1 MTANLQTVARACV
14 DSLKTEVDRSP
25 TFHIARAPR
34 IAQPTGNNQK
44 APMRSPQVGLPK
56 HPHDDLRSHAV
67 APRKDGEMSKRSDEL
82 EQLTLE
88 HRRTIEVYESRL
100 DEVRDETDLQAH
112 LVRSQIEFLL
122 LNVRSMLLSKQGD
135 LEQLRHMEA
144 FEEAAKNR
152 PNPLPPIPGPQ
163 IPGTKCACGREF
175 PPVSPDA
182 GERPETPDAQ
192 PSGGVAKA

>member
-1 MTANLQTVARACV
+1 
-14 DSLKTEVDRSP
+14 
-25 TFHIARAPR
+25 
-34 IAQPTGNNQK
+34 
-44 APMRSPQVGLPK
+44 
-56 HPHDDLRSHAV
+56 
-67 APRKDGEMSKRSDEL
+67 MSKRSDEL

-152 PNPLPPIPGPQ
+152 PNPLNEFSGPFYVPPIPGPQ